1 MGLKSTI
8 WLLTIII
15 LVVYNGL
22 NYYKAL
28 ERNLEREECAKIFKQ
43 DLQQIILV
51 KFFLNLLKKRGK
63 IANPER
69 EFEINWVEYSGDE
82 GGIICR
88 LSCKNNN
95 PEDEDKEDYVVS
107 ITHLKIDPNHPSSD
121 EIATYQRE
129 RNRKLMLQ
137 NRGSAMTELMP
148 LKTSK
153 KTPY

>member
-1 MGLKSTI
+1 MKI
-8 WLLTIII
+8 D
-15 LVVYNGL
+15 
-22 NYYKAL
+22 NYPEAKAL
-28 ERNLEREECAKIFKQ
+28 TEKLKVSLPIKAKAAKE
-43 DLQQIILV
+43 
-51 KFFLNLLKKRGK
+51 FLNLLKKRGK

-153 KTPY
+153 KKKSSKGFGG

>member
-1 MGLKSTI
+1 MKI
-8 WLLTIII
+8 D
-15 LVVYNGL
+15 
-22 NYYKAL
+22 NYPEAKAL
-28 ERNLEREECAKIFKQ
+28 TEKLKVSLPIKAKAAKE
-43 DLQQIILV
+43 
-51 KFFLNLLKKRGK
+51 FLNLLKKRGK

-88 LSCKNNN
+88 LSSKNNN

-153 KTPY
+153 KKKSSKGFGG